1 MKVLVI
7 KCLDDNFSYIV
18 LNEANNNACVIDP
31 SESDPIIQII
41 KKKNQSKVYTQYTSS
56 SRSCG
61 RQPRIKKRI

>member
-7 KCLDDNFSYIV
+7 KCLDDNFSYVV

-41 KKKNQSKVYTQYTSS
+41 KKKKNQSKVYT
-56 SRSCG
+56 
-61 RQPRIKKRI
+61 